1 VVIFLVIIKFL
12 GGIEMSDKVKE
23 QFEKEFYEEEF
34 ELLVLTSEECKGAI
48 MLDNKYINPS
58 VDFVASIDCKTGKL
72 IKSEGRLTWLIK
84 DEKSRNG
91 YGYDFEKYGIYK
103 VLVRKSIP
111 IKLDKY
117 QSEIWNNRFMLVKLL
132 EKDVLNKDLQKLKEY
147 YLKPVILENDMGTFT
162 LNRYFSWFE
171 CNNVDWNGADILI
184 YLEVDENCD
193 ETANSAMA
201 TLLKYAKDKQGFDQK
216 NREFAAK
223 ELLDLANDWLED
235 NEDEDKP
242 DKITKEMFIDN
253 IKMSELC
260 ISPDGS
266 ITLFYD
272 DGDMFWGHTIQIIID
287 ENGNYDS
294 ADIAG

>member
-1 VVIFLVIIKFL
+1 
-12 GGIEMSDKVKE
+12 
-23 QFEKEFYEEEF
+23 
-34 ELLVLTSEECKGAI
+34 
-48 MLDNKYINPS
+48 
-58 VDFVASIDCKTGKL
+58 
-72 IKSEGRLTWLIK
+72 
-84 DEKSRNG
+84 
-91 YGYDFEKYGIYK
+91 
-103 VLVRKSIP
+103 
-111 IKLDKY
+111 
-117 QSEIWNNRFMLVKLL
+117 MLVKLL
-132 EKDVLNKDLQKLKEY
+132 EKDVLNKDLQELKEY

-171 CNNVDWNGADILI
+171 CNNVDWNDADILI

>member
-1 VVIFLVIIKFL
+1 
-12 GGIEMSDKVKE
+12 MSDKVKE

-34 ELLVLTSEECKGAI
+34 ELLVLTNEECKGAI
-48 MLDNKYINPS
+48 MLDNKYLNPS
-58 VDFVASIDCKTGKL
+58 VHFVASIDCKTGKL

-84 DEKSRNG
+84 DEKSRHG

-111 IKLDKY
+111 IELDKY

-132 EKDVLNKDLQKLKEY
+132 EKDVLNKDLQELKEY

>member
-1 VVIFLVIIKFL
+1 
-12 GGIEMSDKVKE
+12 
-23 QFEKEFYEEEF
+23 
-34 ELLVLTSEECKGAI
+34 

-132 EKDVLNKDLQKLKEY
+132 EKDVLNKDLQELKEY

-171 CNNVDWNGADILI
+171 CNNVDWNDADILI

>member
-1 VVIFLVIIKFL
+1 
-12 GGIEMSDKVKE
+12 MSDKVKE

-84 DEKSRNG
+84 
-91 YGYDFEKYGIYK
+91 
-103 VLVRKSIP
+103 
-111 IKLDKY
+111 
-117 QSEIWNNRFMLVKLL
+117 
-132 EKDVLNKDLQKLKEY
+132 
-147 YLKPVILENDMGTFT
+147 
-162 LNRYFSWFE
+162 
-171 CNNVDWNGADILI
+171 
-184 YLEVDENCD
+184 DENCD